1 MGFPSAPP
9 APALRPLRVLVAE
22 DEAVNRMAALALLR
36 RAGHSV
42 TAVEDGPSAVEAIVD
57 APDGGF
63 DVLLMDLSLPGFD
76 GDEAVRR
83 IRSHPAHNPR
93 LRILM
98 LTASAT
104 QDGLARCQSCGADGV
119 LTKPLQLEAL
129 EAALAGA
136 PAVSDRAPLNGH
148 PIDHAAIATMR
159 GLLPADRVAA
169 LTAKTAAT
177 LRAYREELDRAW
189 SGGDARQASAM
200 AHKIAG
206 VSGQYGCVALR
217 RAAQGLEAVL
227 ESQGLDSPTAAPAFT
242 ARQTFDAAYDPA
254 LAYLDSVAAGG

>member
-1 MGFPSAPP
+1 MGFPSSTP
-9 APALRPLRVLVAE
+9 ASPSPHRPLRVLVAE
-22 DEAVNRMAALALLR
+22 DEAVNRMTALALLR

-42 TAVEDGPSAVEAIVD
+42 VTVEDGPSAVD
-57 APDGGF
+57 AATGGEGGGF
-63 DVLLMDLSLPGFD
+63 DVLLMDLGLPGFD

-83 IRSHPAHNPR
+83 IRSHPNHNPR

-104 QDGLARCQSCGADGV
+104 PDGLSRCQSCGADGV

-136 PAVSDRAPLNGH
+136 PAVSDRPAPNGR

-169 LTAKTAAT
+169 LTAKTAVT
-177 LRAYREELDRAW
+177 LRTYRADLDSAW
-189 SGGDARQASAM
+189 NEGDARQAGAM

-227 ESQGLDSPTAAPAFT
+227 ETQGLVGEATIS
-242 ARQTFDAAYDPA
+242 ARQSFDAAYGPA
-254 LAYLDSVAAGG
+254 LAYLDGVAAGG